1 MLEIKSLRSK
11 KFENMR
17 KHCIS
22 ECKLCIHIYVIL
34 ILSMHI
40 YANTALTQM
49 LKITFNGPCLS
60 SLIKISVKISL
71 YSKVCCYNVPYL
83 GNAVKVNGN
92 SSCPNSFLTSSR
104 LEKCHISLFSK
115 NGIT

>member
-40 YANTALTQM
+40 YANTALSQM

-71 YSKVCCYNVPYL
+71 YSKYVVTM
-83 GNAVKVNGN
+83 
-92 SSCPNSFLTSSR
+92 FLT
-104 LEKCHISLFSK
+104 LETPSTST
-115 NGIT
+115 GIHLVPTVF